1 MLNAVNP
8 RAGHSGPP
16 VGSIPMG
23 PGQSPMPGPVGGQ
36 LSFMDVLNA
45 SM

>member
-8 RAGHSGPP
+8 RAGYSGPP

-23 PGQSPMPGPVGGQ
+23 PGRSPMLGPAGEQ
-36 LSFMDVLNA
+36 LSFMDVLSA
-45 SM
+45 G